1 LGRVDE
7 TTVGRLR
14 GDGVRIEIEVTEH
27 EPPSGMVRTADGSLV
42 AFDGWLG
49 LMRVLSDA
57 IGPSGARTG
66 D

>member
-1 LGRVDE
+1 
-7 TTVGRLR
+7 
-14 GDGVRIEIEVTEH
+14 VRIEIEVTEH
-27 EPPSGMVRTADGSLV
+27 EPPSGLVRTTDGGIV

-57 IGPSGARTG
+57 IGTPGSPAR

>member
-1 LGRVDE
+1 M
-7 TTVGRLR
+7 
-14 GDGVRIEIEVTEH
+14 RIEIEVTEH

-57 IGPSGARTG
+57 IGTAGAHTS